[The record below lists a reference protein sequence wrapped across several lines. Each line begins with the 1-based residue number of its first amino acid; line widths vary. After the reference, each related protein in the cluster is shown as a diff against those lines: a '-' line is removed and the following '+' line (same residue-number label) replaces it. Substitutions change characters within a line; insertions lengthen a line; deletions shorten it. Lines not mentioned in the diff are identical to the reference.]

1 MAYSDAIN
9 TLFRRR
15 FERRLSVPF
24 IWRPYTNDESAF
36 MNAGGVS
43 IDYRFDNTEA
53 TVTANANE
61 DSAVIAQHAR
71 GAPVLVSPTKKTFTL
86 DKFAYIDELV
96 PVHMIEQI
104 QAPIVN
110 SRANAAADAVAKQLN
125 TEIRAELLASDD
137 DTLNLTPVTIA
148 NMAAFGGA
156 THQTDTIG
164 AFEAARDEATLSGLQ
179 GQLGCIT
186 SVEIARVFKDK
197 LLAEKYPFVEG
208 ILENALVRANVIRW
222 EGFDVIADAS
232 AGSGKA
238 MADASKHA
246 MFFIAPGENSPVV
259 FAARTPQPRTFV
271 SETYRGTRI
280 TDEFS
285 YGADVIYPERGR
297 IAKLVIT
304 A

>member
-1 MAYSDAIN
+1 MAYVDAIN

-43 IDYRFDNTEA
+43 IDYRFDGTKA
-53 TVTANANE
+53 TVTTNANE
-61 DSAVIAQHAR
+61 DSTVIAQHAR

-110 SRANAAADAVAKQLN
+110 SRANAAADGVAETLN
-125 TEIRAELLASDD
+125 TNIRTELLASDD
-137 DTLNLTPVTIA
+137 MTLNLSGIVIA
-148 NMAAFGGA
+148 DTDAFGNA
-156 THQTDTIG
+156 AHQTAVMG
-164 AFEAARDEATLSGLQ
+164 AFEEARDEATLSGLQ
-179 GQLGCIT
+179 GTLGCIT
-186 SVEIARVFKDK
+186 SVEIARVFKNK

-208 ILENALVRANVIRW
+208 ILENALVRVNIIRW
-222 EGFDVIADAS
+222 EGFDIIPDPS

-238 MADASKHA
+238 MGDASKHA
-246 MFFIAPGENSPVV
+246 MFFIAPGENSPLV
-259 FAARTPQPRTFV
+259 FAARTPQPRTFQ

-297 IAKLVIT
+297 VAKLTIT